1 MDLRGKDTRESG
13 QSCERPRV
21 STVTI
26 TLNEERN
33 VGPCLES
40 LAWADEIIIVDSYSS
55 DKTVEVCQQYTS
67 KIYQRPWPGFGAQKN
82 FGIDQALSEWILIVD
97 ADERI
102 TDSLRDEIK
111 DVLSTHSTDMV
122 GYHIPRRN
130 FWYGKW
136 IRWAGMY
143 PDYQLRLFKKS
154 AGRYNDVAVHEN
166 LILNGRTG
174 FIKNPMIHITER
186 RLSDHMRKFMQY
198 TTLAAHEKAKK
209 RTKVSMLDLGFKHI
223 MTFLKSYLLRQG
235 FRDGIHG
242 FIISVLAGMY
252 TFVKYAKLWEM
263 NQRRDRS

>member
-1 MDLRGKDTRESG
+1 MKRLSVVIITYNEQRNIYACLDSVKWVDEIVVVDSFSTDD
-13 QSCERPRV
+13 
-21 STVTI
+21 TVT
-26 TLNEERN
+26 
-33 VGPCLES
+33 VCLE
-40 LAWADEIIIVDSYSS
+40 
-55 DKTVEVCQQYTS
+55 YTQ
-67 KIYQRPWPGFGAQKN
+67 KVFQRPWPGYGMQKN
-82 FGIDQALSEWILIVD
+82 FGIEQATCEWILIVD

-102 TDSLRDEIK
+102 TEVLRDEIK
-111 DVLSTHSTDMV
+111 EVISKESTESV

-166 LILNGRTG
+166 LILNGPTG
-174 FIKNPMIHITER
+174 YLKNPMVHITER
-186 RLSDHMRKFMQY
+186 RLSDHMKKFKRY
-198 TTLAAHEKAKK
+198 TTLAALEKAKK
-209 RTKVSMLDLGFKHI
+209 RRKVSVLDLGVNHI
-223 MTFLKSYLLRQG
+223 MTFLKSYLLRRG

-263 NQRRDRS
+263 NQKGGR

>member
-1 MDLRGKDTRESG
+1 MDRQIQIS
-13 QSCERPRV
+13 S
-21 STVTI
+21 VTI
-26 TLNEERN
+26 TLNEEQNIR
-33 VGPCLES
+33 PCLES
-40 LAWADEIIIVDSYSS
+40 LDWVDEIIVVDSFST
-55 DKTVEVCQQYTS
+55 DKTVEICDDFTDKVYQQ
-67 KIYQRPWPGFGAQKN
+67 PWPGFGAQKN
-82 FGIDQALSEWILIVD
+82 FAIDQALSEWILIVD

-102 TDSLRDEIK
+102 TEALRDEIK
-111 DVLSTHSTDMV
+111 EVISKESTESV

-154 AGRYNDVAVHEN
+154 VGRYNDVAVHEN
-166 LILNGRTG
+166 LILNGPMG
-174 FIKNPMIHITER
+174 YLKNPMVHITER
-186 RLSDHMRKFMQY
+186 RLSDHMKKFMQY
-198 TTLAAHEKAKK
+198 TTLAALEKAKK
-209 RTKVSMLDLGFKHI
+209 RREVSVLDLGVNHV

-263 NQRRDRS
+263 NQKGGR